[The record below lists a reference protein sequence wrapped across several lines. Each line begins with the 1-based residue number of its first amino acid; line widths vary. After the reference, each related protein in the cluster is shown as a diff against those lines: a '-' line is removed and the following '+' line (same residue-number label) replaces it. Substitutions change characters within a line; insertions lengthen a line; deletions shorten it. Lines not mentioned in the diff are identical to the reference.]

1 MNGRVQEGKEV
12 DGRVQMGKEVEWK
25 RGFRGKAEC
34 RISIYFC

>member
-1 MNGRVQEGKEV
+1 MDKRVQEGKEV
-12 DGRVQMGKEVEWK
+12 DGRVQVGKDVKWK